1 MEVSI
6 LYEIHEHLVLLKKY
20 MLPRISQETQIQTT
34 LAYFPSTKSEEI
46 SLSIYPFQMRQVL
59 TALLLLEAFF
69 YIYKP
74 NVPTVKIQ
82 K

>member
-1 MEVSI
+1 MS
-6 LYEIHEHLVLLKKY
+6 YMNTCLLKKY
-20 MLPRISQETQIQTT
+20 HAPRISQEIKIQMT
-34 LAYFPSTKSEEI
+34 LAYFSFTKSEEI

>member
-1 MEVSI
+1 MRHKDTC
-6 LYEIHEHLVLLKKY
+6 LKKDVLLQ
-20 MLPRISQETQIQTT
+20 ISQEDQIQMTF
-34 LAYFPSTKSEEI
+34 AHFSSTKSEEI
-46 SLSIYPFQMRQVL
+46 SLSISPFQMHQVL

-74 NVPTVKIQ
+74 NVPTAKIQ

>member
-1 MEVSI
+1 MR
-6 LYEIHEHLVLLKKY
+6 YRDTCLKKD
-20 MLPRISQETQIQTT
+20 MLPQTSQGTQIQMT
-34 LAYFPSTKSEEI
+34 LAHFCSTKSEEI
-46 SLSIYPFQMRQVL
+46 GLPISPFQMHQIL

>member
-1 MEVSI
+1 MRYTDTCLKED
-6 LYEIHEHLVLLKKY
+6 VL
-20 MLPRISQETQIQTT
+20 PWISQETQIQMTP
-34 LAYFPSTKSEEI
+34 AYFSSTKSEEI
-46 SLSIYPFQMRQVL
+46 SLSISPFQMHQVL

>member
-1 MEVSI
+1 MKVSV
-6 LYEIHEHLVLLKKY
+6 LCEIHEHLLLKMCFHELAKK
-20 MLPRISQETQIQTT
+20 QIQTT
-34 LAYFPSTKSEEI
+34 LAYFSPTKSEEI